1 MTIFDLITMLGGL
14 AMFLYGMEIMGSGLK
29 QSSSGTLKRIL
40 GKLTY
45 NTFVAIVTGAVV
57 TALVQSSTA
66 TIVLTV
72 GLMAAGLMDLKQGV
86 GITLGAN
93 IGTTIT
99 GQIIRL
105 MDIDSSSSAILEFF
119 KPSTLAP
126 IALLVG
132 IVLYMFLKK
141 QRTKSVGEI
150 LLGFGILFVGLM
162 SMTASISG
170 LSESQFFVDFLQNF
184 SKVPILGILAGF
196 IVTII
201 VQSSSAAV
209 GMLQAISSTGV
220 MDFNLV
226 YPIIMGTS
234 LGTCVVTAFYCFV
247 GTQQDAKRIGVINI
261 LANFA
266 GTVVFMIVISIL
278 EHLGMFPELWH
289 KIVNSSDIANFNTLF
304 KVVTS
309 IIVFPFTGLLI
320 SLSMRII
327 PEEKDLDSEK
337 YSALFNLTDNLLISP
352 GMALVEA
359 GKSVAVMGR
368 AASEN
373 LVLACSQFDKFS
385 EDASDEINRREDRID
400 NFADTA
406 DNFLIKLSRSI
417 SGGTQSRQLN
427 LLMQAVPNIERIGDY
442 ATNFTELAERL
453 VKDKLS
459 FSGGAKEEL
468 NILIAAVEEII
479 ALTTDALE
487 NDSNFLARRIEP
499 LEEVIDDMV
508 LFMKNRH
515 TERLRLG
522 KCAIQTGLVFTE
534 VLTYLERAADQ
545 CSSIAML
552 MLARENDAILKNHH
566 EYLRELHAGSGIE
579 YRREFERNQAKY
591 LVKLEAVEL

>member
-105 MDIDSSSSAILEFF
+105 MDIDSSGSTILEFF

-196 IVTII
+196 VVTII

-278 EHLGMFPELWH
+278 EP
-289 KIVNSSDIANFNTLF
+289 
-304 KVVTS
+304 VVDG
-309 IIVFPFTGLLI
+309 VCL
-320 SLSMRII
+320 RVC
-327 PEEKDLDSEK
+327 
-337 YSALFNLTDNLLISP
+337 SP
-352 GMALVEA
+352 LRRVCHSG
-359 GKSVAVMGR
+359 
-368 AASEN
+368 AA
-373 LVLACSQFDKFS
+373 
-385 EDASDEINRREDRID
+385 RREHV
-400 NFADTA
+400 
-406 DNFLIKLSRSI
+406 RSHRGPLCDI
-417 SGGTQSRQLN
+417 SG
-427 LLMQAVPNIERIGDY
+427 V
-442 ATNFTELAERL
+442 
-453 VKDKLS
+453 
-459 FSGGAKEEL
+459 
-468 NILIAAVEEII
+468 
-479 ALTTDALE
+479 
-487 NDSNFLARRIEP
+487 
-499 LEEVIDDMV
+499 
-508 LFMKNRH
+508 
-515 TERLRLG
+515 
-522 KCAIQTGLVFTE
+522 
-534 VLTYLERAADQ
+534 
-545 CSSIAML
+545 
-552 MLARENDAILKNHH
+552 
-566 EYLRELHAGSGIE
+566 
-579 YRREFERNQAKY
+579 
-591 LVKLEAVEL
+591 

>member
-1 MTIFDLITMLGGL
+1 MDVFDFITMLGGI
-14 AMFLYGMEIMGSGLK
+14 AMFLFGMETMGSGLK
-29 QSSSGTLKRIL
+29 QSSSGTLKTIL
-40 GKLTY
+40 GRLTY
-45 NTFVAIVTGAVV
+45 NTFFAVITGAVV

-72 GLMAAGLMDLKQGV
+72 GLMAAGLLDLKQGV

-105 MDIDSSSSAILEFF
+105 MDIDASESSFLEVF

-132 IVLYMFLKK
+132 IILYTFLKK
-141 QRTKSVGEI
+141 QRTKSAGQI
-150 LLGFGILFVGLM
+150 CIGFGILFVGLM

-170 LSESQFFVDFLQNF
+170 LSESQFFLDFLQNF
-184 SKVPILGILAGF
+184 SRIPILGIIAGF
-196 IVTII
+196 VVTIL

-247 GTQQDAKRIGVINI
+247 GTGQDARRIGVINI
-261 LANFA
+261 IANFV
-266 GTVVFMIVISIL
+266 GTIFFMLVISIL
-278 EHLGMFPELWH
+278 EHAGVFSGLWH

-304 KVVTS
+304 RIVTS
-309 IIVFPFTGLLI
+309 ILVFPFTNLLI
-320 SLSMRII
+320 RLSMRVI
-327 PEEKDLDSEK
+327 PEKKDLDSEK

-352 GMALVEA
+352 GVALVEA
-359 GKSVAVMGR
+359 GRSVAVMGR

-373 LVLACSQFDKFS
+373 LVMACAQFEKYS
-385 EDASDEINRREDRID
+385 AERSAEINRREDRID
-400 NFADTA
+400 QFADTA

-417 SGGTQSRQLN
+417 SDEKQSRQLN
-427 LLMQAVPNIERIGDY
+427 LLMQSVPNIERVGDY
-442 ATNFTELAERL
+442 ATNFNELAERL
-453 VKDKLS
+453 VQDKLS
-459 FSGGAKEEL
+459 FSGGAREEL
-468 NILIAAVEEII
+468 RLLINAVEEII

-487 NDSNFLARRIEP
+487 NDSNILARRIEP

-552 MLARENDAILKNHH
+552 MLARDNDAILKNHH
-566 EYLRELHAGSGIE
+566 EYLQELHSGRGVE

-591 LVKLEAVEL
+591 YLPLENVEL

>member
-1 MTIFDLITMLGGL
+1 MDIFDFITMLGGL
-14 AMFLYGMEIMGSGLK
+14 AMFLFGMETMGDGLK
-29 QSSSGTLKRIL
+29 QSSSGTLKTIL
-40 GKLTY
+40 GRLTY
-45 NTFVAIVTGAVV
+45 NTFFAILTGAVV

-105 MDIDSSSSAILEFF
+105 MDIDASQSRILEIFR
-119 KPSTLAP
+119 PSTLAP
-126 IALLVG
+126 VALLIG
-132 IVLYMFLKK
+132 IILYMFLKK
-141 QRTKSVGEI
+141 QKAKSAGEI
-150 LLGFGILFVGLM
+150 CIGFGILFVGLM

-170 LSESQFFVDFLQNF
+170 LSESQFFLDFLQNF
-184 SKVPILGILAGF
+184 SKIPILGILAGF
-196 IVTII
+196 VVTIL

-247 GTQQDAKRIGVINI
+247 GTGQDARRIGVINI
-261 LANFA
+261 IANLA
-266 GTVVFMIVISIL
+266 GTIFFMIAISIL
-278 EHLGMFPELWH
+278 EHLGVFPTLWH

-304 KVVTS
+304 RVITS
-309 IIVFPFTGLLI
+309 LLVFPFTKLLI
-320 SLSMRII
+320 DLSMRII
-327 PEEKDLDSEK
+327 PEKKDLDSEK
-337 YSALFNLTDNLLISP
+337 YSALFNLTDNLLVSP

-359 GKSVAVMGR
+359 GRSVAVMGR

-373 LVLACSQFDKFS
+373 LVLACAQFEKFS
-385 EDASDEINRREDRID
+385 TDRSEEINRREDRID
-400 NFADTA
+400 QFADTA

-417 SGGTQSRQLN
+417 SDGKQSRQLN
-427 LLMQAVPNIERIGDY
+427 LLMQSVPNIERIGDY
-442 ATNFTELAERL
+442 ATNFNELAERL
-453 VKDKLS
+453 VQDKLH
-459 FSGGAKEEL
+459 FSGGAREEL
-468 NILIAAVEEII
+468 RLLINAVEEII

-487 NDSNFLARRIEP
+487 NDSNILARRIEP

-552 MLARENDAILKNHH
+552 MLARDNDAILKNHH
-566 EYLRELHAGSGIE
+566 EYLRELHSGRGVE

-591 LVKLEAVEL
+591 YVPLEAVEL